1 MLGDYESNY
10 FHHLET
16 VRLSSTASSVTFSNL
31 GQYSDYQHFQ
41 FRITGRSSRPADND
55 NLTIRFNSDSGA
67 NYSFHRLYGQSSVV
81 SNSGVNETRISIPGF
96 GANSPA
102 IFSSHVIDIIDAF
115 DGVKFPTIRALGG
128 ASAILVGLTSGSWRS
143 AAGITSITF
152 DTDVAGDILA
162 GSRFSLYGLK
172 ARS

>member
-31 GQYSDYQHFQ
+31 AQYSDYQHLQ
-41 FRITGRSSRPADND
+41 FRVTGRSSRPADND
-55 NLTIRFNSDSGA
+55 NLTVRFNSDSGT
-67 NYSFHRLYGQSSVV
+67 NYSFHRLYAQSSLV
-81 SNSGVNETRISIPGF
+81 SNAGSNETRVSIPGF

-102 IFSSHVIDIIDAF
+102 LFSSHVVDILDAF
-115 DGVKFPTIRALGG
+115 EGTKFPTIRAMGG
-128 ASAILVGLTSGSWRS
+128 VSAILVGLTSGSWRNT
-143 AAGITSITF
+143 AAINTVTF